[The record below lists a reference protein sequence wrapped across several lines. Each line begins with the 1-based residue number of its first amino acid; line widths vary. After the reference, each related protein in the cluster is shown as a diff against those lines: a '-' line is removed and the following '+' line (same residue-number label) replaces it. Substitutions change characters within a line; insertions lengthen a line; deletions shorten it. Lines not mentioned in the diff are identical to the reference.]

1 MERVS
6 RHSALWFMGI
16 TTLGSAMVTPYPAH
30 AVMFT
35 FPLIFALIGGEH
47 QDYRYRRRSGGYL
60 SPEMDAQTS
69 NVPFLAMIRGAQS
82 VDALMS
88 EMKWTNAGLGV
99 AAAALMTLRRL
110 R

>member
-16 TTLGSAMVTPYPAH
+16 TSLGSAMVTPFPAH

-35 FPLIFALIGGEH
+35 FPLVFAFVGGEH
-47 QDYRYRRRSGGYL
+47 QDYRYRRGSGGYL

-82 VDALMS
+82 VDALLS
-88 EMKWTNAGLGV
+88 EIKWTNAGLGATV
-99 AAAALMTLRRL
+99 AALIALRRL